1 MRLAWRALGC
11 PCGVIVLGDG
21 MNVRGAALIMATVL
35 PGVGLLA
42 VFARGANLF
51 SDQSWIYRYQTLIGA
66 VVALLAAYIAVRP
79 VWRQLKYIKFQSSAM
94 YRDFVDRRLSEIHER
109 YKIVSEFVSGDLDN
123 FERKIYEVEELG
135 IGKYDIEW
143 LFESGQNLYF
153 VVVNMESY
161 KSKRLDPLFIEDK
174 VQNIIES
181 IRFLVDR
188 LEAAHRP
195 HTAEQFGEDYAIS
208 DEDWAQIEKEGAL
221 AEEQIIGA
229 ASKVRRDFNDLRAS
243 FEFEINRMRTS
254 LRSIDQEL
262 IKASPL

>member
-1 MRLAWRALGC
+1 
-11 PCGVIVLGDG
+11 
-21 MNVRGAALIMATVL
+21 MNVRGAALVMATVL

-94 YRDFVDRRLSEIHER
+94 YRDFVDRRLSEINDR
-109 YKIVSEFVSGDLDN
+109 YQIVSEFVSNDLDN
-123 FERKIYEVEELG
+123 FEKKIYEVEELE
-135 IGKYDIEW
+135 IGKYEIEW
-143 LFESGQNLYF
+143 LFESEQNLYF
-153 VVVNMESY
+153 IVVKMESY
-161 KSKRLDPLFIEDK
+161 KCKRLDPLMIDIEIDK
-174 VQNIIES
+174 LIKS
-181 IRFLVDR
+181 LRFLVDK

-195 HTAEQFGEDYAIS
+195 HTTDQVGEDYAIS
-208 DEDWAQIEKEGAL
+208 DEDWAQIEREGAL
-221 AEEQIIGA
+221 AEEQISGA
-229 ASKVRRDFNDLRAS
+229 ASRVRDDFNDLRAS